1 MTSNHKLTGVIKG
14 RTITGTGSDGT
25 QTKVS
30 FDDGSTMTIQTAPSN
45 SASGR
50 TGGKIKGVRQQDT
63 HLDLD
68 LEDGST
74 LEFTTAEETSCVLL
88 RDKNNAMEYAD

>member
-1 MTSNHKLTGVIKG
+1 MASNHKLTAVIQG

-25 QTKVS
+25 QMKIN

-50 TGGKIKGVRQQDT
+50 MGGKIKAVRQAGT
-63 HLDLD
+63 HLDFD

-74 LEFTTAEETSCVLL
+74 LEFTTAEEASCVLL
-88 RDKNNAMEYAD
+88 RDKSDTLEYAD

>member
-1 MTSNHKLTGVIKG
+1 MASNHKLTGVIKG
-14 RTITGTGSDGT
+14 RTIIGTGSDGK
-25 QTKVS
+25 QMKIS

-50 TGGKIKGVRQQDT
+50 TGGKIKAIRQQDT
-63 HLDLD
+63 RLDFD

-74 LEFTTAEETSCVLL
+74 LEFTTAEATSSVML
-88 RDKNNAMEYAD
+88 RDKADTLEYAD